1 MNIVRTGDAPR
12 TPGSRWQRGLC
23 SGVAQDCNN
32 WKDSSWHP
40 THSRTLD
47 SRLKHTP
54 SLSFKKAYLF
64 VLELFWWSG
73 FRFAIHV
80 EVLETLS
87 GNIGQGIPSLYSP
100 LAVLQLTGTSQK
112 EVYTLFWNPD
122 FCNCFTQGIPL
133 DILVWKPAGFK
144 IVSHRTV
151 YICIL

>member
-40 THSRTLD
+40 IHSRTLD

-64 VLELFWWSG
+64 VLELFWWSC

-80 EVLETLS
+80 EVLEALS
-87 GNIGQGIPSLYSP
+87 GNIGRGYHLCTLLWLCYSSLAPHRKKFIHFS
-100 LAVLQLTGTSQK
+100 
-112 EVYTLFWNPD
+112 ETLIFATV
-122 FCNCFTQGIPL
+122 TQGMPL

-144 IVSHRTV
+144 IVSHKTV